1 VLTGESPCVA
11 GTHPDPSPDSER
23 VELVR
28 FLQTCF
34 QPHDWI
40 AVFLKNYQN
49 GRVAQRIGPLSWA
62 MSDPVRAWLTA
73 MNGRRFNIYCSVNA
87 IAPGRRSRTRD
98 AIKAIRHVFLDADHD
113 GPAVLARVA
122 ERGDLPAPS
131 YVLTSSPGRLH
142 IFWRVTGFDSLRV
155 EALQKRLAREL
166 GTDAAATPVSQTTRL
181 PNFCNQKYDTPY
193 LITVAYGDV
202 DRLFTPTDFPATGQP
217 ADFRPEPL
225 RCLHYGSRVERARR
239 YLEHV
244 PAAITGQHGD
254 LHTFRVCCR
263 LVRGFALEDD
273 QALAVLE
280 RWNAQCQPP
289 WSEAELRDKLR
300 RARQYGREPIG
311 GLLSNR

>member
-1 VLTGESPCVA
+1 M
-11 GTHPDPSPDSER
+11 PDSAC
-23 VELVR
+23 VEPVR

-62 MSDPVRAWLTA
+62 MSDHVRAWLYV
-73 MNGRRFNIYCSVNA
+73 MNDRRFNVYCSVNA

-98 AIKAIRHVFLDADHD
+98 AITAIRHVFLDADHD

-142 IFWRVTGFDSLRV
+142 IFWRVTGFDTQRV

-181 PNFCNQKYDTPY
+181 PAFYNRKYDTPY

-202 DRLFTPTDFPATGQP
+202 DRVFTPAEFAATGQLPDYRVQP
-217 ADFRPEPL
+217 AHR
-225 RCLHYGSRVERARR
+225 LHDGSSVERARR

-254 LHTFRVCCR
+254 LHTFRLCCR
-263 LVRGFALEDD
+263 LVRGFALEDEE
-273 QALAVLE
+273 ALAVLE

-289 WSEAELRDKLR
+289 WSDAELRDKLR